1 MIDYT
6 WTVTTM
12 ESYSDVGELQD
23 VVFSVTWMMTGEW
36 LAEDSSLYS
45 AYVTGFTKLNLPSN
59 PDGSF
64 TPYADLTELQVLG
77 WVQNVLGDD
86 VIVRYEQNIADQ
98 IAQQAGPQVI
108 VLPLPWIP
116 EPEPVPPEPTPDP
129 SPPIP
134 GPPVS
139 GAPVSGD

>member
-6 WTVTTM
+6 WTVINM
-12 ESYSDVGELQD
+12 ESYTAVGDLQD
-23 VVFSVTWMMTGEW
+23 VVFSVEWSITGEW

-45 AYVTGFTKLNLPSN
+45 ASAVGITALALPSN

-77 WVQNVLGDD
+77 WVQAVLGPD
-86 VIVRYEQNIADQ
+86 IISRYEQNIADQ

-116 EPEPVPPEPTPDP
+116 EPEPVPTPP
-129 SPPIP
+129 P
-134 GPPVS
+134 GPPTPGV
-139 GAPVSGD
+139 